1 MNRRRLISLTPALV
15 LGAALADASLA
26 PNASATEERRT
37 GGGESYVL
45 IPTVTG
51 TVIRQG
57 MSRGVMTVQSGVD
70 VPDAGLR
77 ARVGLMLPRLQ
88 AAFAQVVMT
97 YAAGLPSGGVPNA
110 DYLSRE
116 LQRQTDMI
124 LGRPGAHLLLGSI
137 IING

>member
-1 MNRRRLISLTPALV
+1 MNRRRLL
-15 LGAALADASLA
+15 SLA
-26 PNASATEERRT
+26 PALTLGVVAGLSAVRDASAAEERRT

-51 TVIRQG
+51 TVIRGG
-57 MSRGVMTVQSGVD
+57 MRRGVMSVQSGVD
-70 VPDAGLR
+70 VPDAALR
-77 ARVGLMLPRLQ
+77 TRVGLMLPRLQ

-124 LGRPGAHLLLGSI
+124 LGRPGARLLLGSI